1 MQVILTA
8 DVSALGKAGDVVT
21 VKEGYA
27 RNYLI
32 PKGTAQVADAAGLRR
47 VEAIRQR
54 QQAAAA
60 RRRREAQELAKR
72 LTGMSCTISVRAQDD
87 DQLFGSVSAAEIVKV
102 LQGQDVI
109 IDKSQIMLEAPI
121 KQLGVYQVP
130 VRLDADM
137 TALIKV
143 WVVRA

>member
-1 MQVILTA
+1 MRIILTA

-27 RNYLI
+27 RNYLM
-32 PKGTAQVADAAGLRR
+32 PKGAAQVADAAGLRR
-47 VEAIRQR
+47 VEAIKQR
-54 QQAAAA
+54 QQADTA
-60 RRRREAQELAKR
+60 RRQREAQELAKR
-72 LTGMSCTISVRAQDD
+72 LSGMSCTISVRAQDD

-102 LQGQDVI
+102 LQEQDVTV
-109 IDKSQIMLEAPI
+109 DKSQIMLETPI

-130 VRLDADM
+130 VRLDVDM
-137 TALIKV
+137 TAVIKV